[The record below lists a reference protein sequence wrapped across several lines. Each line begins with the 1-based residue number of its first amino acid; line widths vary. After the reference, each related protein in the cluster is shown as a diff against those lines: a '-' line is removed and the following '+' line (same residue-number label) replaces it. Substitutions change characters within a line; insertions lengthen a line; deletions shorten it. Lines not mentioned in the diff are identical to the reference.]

1 MSFVVSAFHLVK
13 STHFEV
19 PGSGQKRIF
28 RGTKSSN
35 VAKNRIFAYIC
46 TR

>member
-1 MSFVVSAFHLVK
+1 MLFVVSAFHLVK

-19 PGSGQKRIF
+19 TGKWTKKYF
-28 RGTKSSN
+28 RGTKSSK
-35 VAKNRIFAYIC
+35 VEKNRIFAYIC